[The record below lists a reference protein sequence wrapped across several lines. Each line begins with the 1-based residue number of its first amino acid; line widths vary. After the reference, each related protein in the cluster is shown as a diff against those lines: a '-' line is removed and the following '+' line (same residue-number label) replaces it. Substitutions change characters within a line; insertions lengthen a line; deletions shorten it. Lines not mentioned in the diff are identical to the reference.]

1 MQRKKLLAIALL
13 GAFSLNPTYANE
25 NLPISSSMAF
35 VNESSASEDFLMI
48 ARQAVQNNPEVAAS
62 WHAFISSNFDI
73 DFARGGNLPTLDLV
87 GGVQQN
93 DRNYSI
99 NGSERNFTSSNIEVL
114 LRQSLFNGQRVRN
127 EISQTERTQLVRY
140 YELLADIERI
150 TYATFEAYQDVAK
163 QRELVRLAE
172 QNLQAHRIVQRQVQR
187 AVDAGVGRQADL
199 DQINGRVALAE
210 TNASTE
216 RANLH
221 DVSARY
227 LRIVGTQPPAEMSL
241 LKFSD
246 DLVPVNVMQAINTAY
261 TSNPSFLA
269 SMRNIEAE
277 EKNELRQRSNY
288 MPEIDLTGRYGLRD
302 SDDVGNTFSDL
313 RRDARIGIEAR
324 FNLYRGGRDAA
335 SINRAMEQ
343 INVAKSLR
351 DKSCVDVRQE
361 VQISFNDGLRLTQ
374 ELPNLERH
382 KESADR
388 VRLAYRDQ
396 FDLGQRTLLDLLTA
410 ESEYF
415 EASRALAN
423 AQYDLN
429 IAQARLQANTG
440 SLVNNLGITRDQLP
454 TLEDLGATRIT
465 NPGTFCPVPE
475 NIDTFVEVPLEAIP
489 EPEPEDFGFVG
500 EDLTAELNVQFE
512 YRSATVR
519 PEFMGEVERLARFM
533 ERNPQTNVEI
543 AGHASLD
550 GTRVFNQRLSQ
561 QRANSVAALLVNR
574 YDIDPRRISAVGYGV
589 TQPIINE
596 ISPTANEI
604 NRRTEARITVQ

>member
-1 MQRKKLLAIALL
+1 
-13 GAFSLNPTYANE
+13 
-25 NLPISSSMAF
+25 
-35 VNESSASEDFLMI
+35 
-48 ARQAVQNNPEVAAS
+48 
-62 WHAFISSNFDI
+62 
-73 DFARGGNLPTLDLV
+73 
-87 GGVQQN
+87 
-93 DRNYSI
+93 
-99 NGSERNFTSSNIEVL
+99 
-114 LRQSLFNGQRVRN
+114 
-127 EISQTERTQLVRY
+127 
-140 YELLADIERI
+140 LLADIERI

-163 QRELVRLAE
+163 QRELVKLAE
-172 QNLQAHRIVQRQVQR
+172 QNLQAHKLVLQQVQR

-210 TNASTE
+210 SNKSTE

-227 LRIVGTQPPAEMSL
+227 LRIVGTQPPANMTPLTFNEM
-241 LKFSD
+241 
-246 DLVPVNVMQAINTAY
+246 AIPTSVIDALNAAY
-261 TSNPSFLA
+261 TQNPSFLA
-269 SMRNIEAE
+269 SMRNIESE
-277 EKNELRQRSNY
+277 EKAELRQRANY

-335 SINRAMEQ
+335 GINRAMEQ

-361 VQISFNDGLRLTQ
+361 VQIAFNDGLRLQQ

-382 KESADR
+382 RDSSDR

-396 FDLGQRTLLDLLTA
+396 FDLGQRTLLDLLNA

-415 EASRALAN
+415 EASRAFTA

-454 TLEDLGATRIT
+454 TLEDLGETSIT
-465 NPGTFCPVPE
+465 NAGTFCPAPE
-475 NIDTFVEVPLEAIP
+475 NIDTFVEVPLAVIP
-489 EPEPEDFGFVG
+489 EVEPEDFGFTG
-500 EDLTAELNVQFE
+500 EDVTAELNVQFE

-519 PEFMGEVERLARFM
+519 PEFMGEIERLARFM
-533 ERNPQTNVEI
+533 ERNPETSVEI

-550 GTRVFNQRLSQ
+550 GTRAFNQRLSQ

-596 ISPTANEI
+596 ISPTANDI
-604 NRRTEARITVQ
+604 NRRTEARIKAQ